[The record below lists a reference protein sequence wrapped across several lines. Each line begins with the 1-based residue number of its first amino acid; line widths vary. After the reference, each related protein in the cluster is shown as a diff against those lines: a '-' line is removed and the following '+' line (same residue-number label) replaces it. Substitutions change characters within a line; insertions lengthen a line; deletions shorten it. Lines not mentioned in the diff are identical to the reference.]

1 MHGYPNLLTTAVPLA
16 PSAAL
21 CNMTTCLQQ
30 QTEWISDAI
39 AHVREQGKSM
49 IEPTK
54 EGEDAWVAHHE
65 EIASATVVI
74 ANTTPGTWAR
84 TCPASP
90 AACCPTSAAWAPTG
104 RSATRWRAP
113 ATPAS
118 SSSDRDRSSAMG
130 TRIDGSAIDKV
141 LQEAVDAGAVPHVA
155 AIAADRDG

>member
-39 AHVREQGKSM
+39 RHVREQGGST

-65 EIASATVVI
+65 ETAGATLIAD
-74 ANTTPGTWAR
+74 TTGWYLGSNVPGKPR
-84 TCPASP
+84 RVLS
-90 AACCPTSAAWAPTG
+90 
-104 RSATRWRAP
+104 RRAI
-113 ATPAS
+113 S
-118 SSSDRDRSSAMG
+118 SSNTES
-130 TRIDGSAIDKV
+130 V
-141 LQEAVDAGAVPHVA
+141 
-155 AIAADRDG
+155 